1 MEESAPLQ
9 LQLIWAE
16 AMAHILTVSVE
27 GQVRRE
33 GGMEGGRGGGCFEEA

>member
-1 MEESAPLQ
+1 M
-9 LQLIWAE
+9 WAE

-33 GGMEGGRGGGCFEEA
+33 AGREGGREGECFVEA